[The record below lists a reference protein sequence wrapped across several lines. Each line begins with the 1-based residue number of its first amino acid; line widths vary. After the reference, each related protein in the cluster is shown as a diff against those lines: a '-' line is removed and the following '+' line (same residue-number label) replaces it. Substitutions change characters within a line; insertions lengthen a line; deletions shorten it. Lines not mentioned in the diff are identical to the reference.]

1 MENTKENVIK
11 LLDLMLEN
19 RYNLIGV
26 NDRNEDSRLYTE
38 IIEIDTIRSL
48 LTDNEYFNS
57 SDRVC
62 RFFL

>member
-57 SDRVC
+57 IWNVYNKRC
-62 RFFL
+62 